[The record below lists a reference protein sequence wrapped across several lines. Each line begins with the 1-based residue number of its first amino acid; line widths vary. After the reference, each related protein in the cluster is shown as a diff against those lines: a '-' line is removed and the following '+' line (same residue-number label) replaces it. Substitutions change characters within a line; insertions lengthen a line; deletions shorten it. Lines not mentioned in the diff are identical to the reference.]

1 MINAT
6 GNQLTMEIRRQ
17 GSLADAIS
25 RSQINISTGKKIQM
39 ASDDPVA
46 AARVATIE
54 RAQANDET
62 WQSNLNLGLSLA
74 NQADDVLSTLNDRL
88 VRVQELMIA
97 GANGTLSD
105 DDRTTYAVE
114 IAGIADEIDSYMG
127 TKSSL
132 GEPLFA
138 AANEREM
145 RFNESAVFA
154 PVPSRDDVFGTGANI
169 LGQIV
174 RDAANAI
181 ATGNDATLSSSLD
194 AVQDTI
200 GRVADRSA
208 DIGVRASRMDSL
220 RETMEARAI
229 DYAAERS
236 GLEDT
241 NLAEAIARLNAE
253 TITLEAAQAAFARIN
268 QRTLFDILS

>member
-253 TITLEAAQAAFARIN
+253 TITLEAAQAAFVRIN